1 MFIITR
7 FEVARD
13 TLISKFV
20 EVLDSKLVLE
30 LGCST
35 GGRTK
40 LLYKESQLVGVD
52 IADKLS
58 MEQKKQFS
66 FLLADATALPF
77 RDESFDAVLSFDV
90 IEHVEADQ
98 LFVQEAFRVCKSGG
112 PIMLGTPNRL
122 RLSNRL
128 LRLIGKPVCYPYYLG
143 VDVIHLREY
152 SHEQLLSLCRDAGL
166 VGHCLDIWVGLVG
179 KLDKG
184 FAVFPQVFASLA
196 QYLLFIGYKPRRNS
210 RR

>member
-1 MFIITR
+1 MFITR

-13 TLISKFV
+13 SVISKFV
-20 EVLDSKLVLE
+20 KILDGKLILE

-35 GGRTK
+35 GDRTK
-40 LLYKESQLVGVD
+40 LLYEGRQLVGVD
-52 IADKLS
+52 ITDKLS
-58 MEQKKQFS
+58 METKKQFS

-98 LFVQEAFRVCKSGG
+98 LFVQEAFRVCKRGG

-128 LRLIGKPVCYPYYLG
+128 LRLIGRPVCYPCCLG
-143 VDVIHLREY
+143 EGVLHLREY
-152 SHEQLLSLCRDAGL
+152 SHEQLLSLCRDVGL
-166 VGHCLDIWVGLVG
+166 IGNCLDIWVGLVG
-179 KLDKG
+179 RLDRG
-184 FAVFPQVFASLA
+184 FAVFPSAFACLT
-196 QYLLFIGYKPRRNS
+196 QYILFIGYKPPISFRR
-210 RR
+210 